1 LLNGKIKAPFNRLNN
16 KIMALLDI
24 SGTGLFSHSGQ
35 ATHVLTEVFK
45 ILAGSAGIL
54 ILAFWSLIAIVIRSI
69 YMAVLYRSPFK
80 GFYTFL
86 RLTAYGIGAVL
97 ALVFI
102 LLAAV
107 FFSIAWYKI
116 LLIAAFI
123 TVITAFIARET
134 FMFLI
139 FKRVGKFLFYFA
151 TLREIGKVI
160 SNNGNEEKT
169 P

>member
-1 LLNGKIKAPFNRLNN
+1 
-16 KIMALLDI
+16 MTLLDI
-24 SGTGLFSHSGQ
+24 SGTGLFSHSSQ
-35 ATHVLTEVFK
+35 TNDVLPQVFK

-54 ILAFWSLIAIVIRSI
+54 ILAFWSFLAIIIRSV
-69 YMAVLYRSPFK
+69 YLAVLYRSPLR
-80 GFYTFL
+80 GFYAFL
-86 RLTAYGIGAVL
+86 RLTAYGIGAAL

-102 LLAAV
+102 LLASV

-116 LLIAAFI
+116 LLIAVFI

-134 FMFLI
+134 FVFLI
-139 FKRVGKFLFYFA
+139 FKRFGKFLFYFA

-160 SNNGNEEKT
+160 STNDNEEKT